1 MARFQRQGF
10 HRQGTALLYCLSFT
24 ISFCTFAA
32 DKLRFVLYYP
42 QVPPYMY
49 VDPQTNKVV
58 GLVPELLEEHF
69 SGEKVKLEF
78 ILDNRRGAEYRLYNG
93 DVDAMLL
100 APEWTKKP
108 QKLIFSDLVLQHRDY
123 LFALKPFARGSNIK
137 DWLAGK
143 TVCTRQYYVYEA
155 LEPFFSQHNTTR
167 VDASSELAQMKM
179 LQSGRCDY
187 AYINEHVA
195 RWLQQHQFADITLYQ
210 SPEYFGEVA
219 LRVAFH
225 PSWQRYLSGFNQ
237 YLAQQHQQNNINKK
251 LMFYIQQR

>member
-1 MARFQRQGF
+1 MVRFRRQGF
-10 HRQGTALLYCLSFT
+10 HQQATAVLCCLSFH
-24 ISFCTFAA
+24 ISFCTLAA

-49 VDPQTNKVV
+49 VDQQTNKVV

-69 SGEKVKLEF
+69 SDEKVKLEF
-78 ILDNRRGAEYRLYNG
+78 ILDNRRGAEHRLYSG

-100 APEWTKKP
+100 APEWTQKP
-108 QKLIFSDLVLQHRDY
+108 QQLIFSDVLLQHRDY
-123 LFALKPFARGSNIK
+123 LFALKPFAIGSSIK

-143 TVCTRQYYVYEA
+143 TVCTRQYYVYEV
-155 LEPFFSQHNTTR
+155 LEPFFRQHNTTR

-179 LQSGRCDY
+179 LLSGRCDY

-195 RWLQQHQFADITLYQ
+195 RWLQQHQFADAALYQ
-210 SPEYFGEVA
+210 SPEHFGEVA

-225 PSWQRYLSGFNQ
+225 PGWQPYLRGFNQ
-237 YLAQQHQQNNINKK
+237 YLARQHQKNNISKK
-251 LMFYIQQR
+251 LEFYIQQR